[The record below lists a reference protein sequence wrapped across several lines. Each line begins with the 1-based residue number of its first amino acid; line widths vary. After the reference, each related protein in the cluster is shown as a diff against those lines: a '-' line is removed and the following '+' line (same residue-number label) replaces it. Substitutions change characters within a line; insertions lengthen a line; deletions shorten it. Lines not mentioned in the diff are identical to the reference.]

1 MKSFL
6 AGVVRIL
13 SPGVSLVLALG
24 LASVLLIAFLPAQ
37 SPDGDGLQVWVFDAN
52 QAKLYRTL
60 APEWDR
66 RHPTLPLRISQV
78 VGPAL
83 QSRMLSG
90 FYSGTPVADLIE
102 IDRIQVAPVF
112 AGPLQD
118 VGFVDLTERLE
129 KEGLMARVNR
139 ASFSPWT
146 SRGHIFGLPH
156 DVHPVMLVYRA
167 DLVEAAGIEVNRI
180 ETWDD
185 YFRVMRPLRSASD
198 SDGYID
204 RYPLALSL
212 NNPFFSEIFLLQGGG
227 GYFDGAGAPTLNSPV
242 NARLLAR
249 LALWYGGPGREI
261 GNFDMFS
268 GAGLQLISNGYTLAI
283 LAPDWYAGS
292 IVTSLPHLAGK
303 LKVMPMPAWEHGGRR
318 TSVNG
323 GTMLG
328 ITKASRHPQEAW
340 ELAKYLYF
348 SPVVAERLFATTHI
362 VSPMIP
368 NWTLA
373 CYDAPDPYFSRQ
385 PVGRLYLRQAPQ
397 VPLRPS
403 SPYIGTAILMVNNA
417 LTRLIQI
424 VESRHFTAPA
434 QIEPEARQMLDQAQ
448 GLLLAEMHRNVF
460 LNCPTP

>member
-24 LASVLLIAFLPAQ
+24 LVSVLLIAFLPAH
-37 SPDGDGLQVWVFDAN
+37 SADGDGLQVWVFDAN
-52 QAKLYRTL
+52 QATLYRTL

-460 LNCPTP
+460 LNRPTP